1 MANYKDIISGAFN
14 KVVDKVKEVKD
25 NGTVRDIYEQG
36 SNRAKGYARIAKLN
50 LEINGHNEELKR
62 LYTEIGKQ
70 YYEQAKDAP
79 EGLFVPMF
87 AQAARLVETVHGKE
101 VEIEVIKESFG
112 AENADIDVEV
122 VDDFDEVVD
131 GCCCTSCCCEEDGSC
146 TCTCDDGSTCT
157 CTCGEDGVCTCDD
170 GRSCSCDDNCCTAED
185 FVDCC
190 CDKAENVVEKI
201 EDVVENICDKVEE
214 KIECCCDKVEEKIDC
229 CCDKKED

>member
-1 MANYKDIISGAFN
+1 MANYKDIISGAVN
-14 KVVDKVKEVKD
+14 KVVGKVKDVAENVKD
-25 NGTVRDIYEQG
+25 AAESGAVRDIYEQG
-36 SNRAKGYARIAKLN
+36 TVRAKGYARIAKLN
-50 LEINGHNEELKR
+50 LEISGQNEELKR
-62 LYTEIGKQ
+62 LYAEIGQQ

-87 AQAARLVETVHGKE
+87 AQAARLLDEVHAKN
-101 VEIEVIKESFG
+101 VEIEMIKDSFG
-112 AENADIDVEV
+112 VDEADIDVEV

-131 GCCCTSCCCEEDGSC
+131 GCCCGCEGE
-146 TCTCDDGSTCT
+146 CTCDDS
-157 CTCGEDGVCTCDD
+157 
-170 GRSCSCDDNCCTAED
+170 CCTAED